1 VESSEPHPILPHL
14 RLDDLL
20 SELQGRLQAVV
31 GTRDRVHG
39 LLEAVLAVGSNLE
52 LEAVLRRIV
61 EAAVALVDARYGALG
76 VVGEDGRL
84 AEFIPVGLDE
94 AEIAAIDHWPEG
106 RGLLG
111 QLISDPHSLRLSSIA
126 DHAQSSGFPDG
137 HPPMRTSS
145 GCRCGS
151 VMRSTATCT

>member
-1 VESSEPHPILPHL
+1 MPEAAGGGLPPWNPPSSHPILPHL

-31 GTRDRVHG
+31 ATRDRVHG

-61 EAAVALVDARYGALG
+61 EAAVTLVDARYGALG

-84 AEFIPVGLDE
+84 AEFIPVG
-94 AEIAAIDHWPEG
+94 PG
-106 RGLLG
+106 
-111 QLISDPHSLRLSSIA
+111 
-126 DHAQSSGFPDG
+126 
-137 HPPMRTSS
+137 
-145 GCRCGS
+145 
-151 VMRSTATCT
+151 

>member
-1 VESSEPHPILPHL
+1 MESSEPHPILPQL

-31 GTRDRVHG
+31 ATRDRVHG

-111 QLISDPHSLRLSSIA
+111 QLISGSAPVAAGEHRGSRPVLGIPGRSSADADLPRRTAPDP
-126 DHAQSSGFPDG
+126 
-137 HPPMRTSS
+137 
-145 GCRCGS
+145 
-151 VMRSTATCT
+151 